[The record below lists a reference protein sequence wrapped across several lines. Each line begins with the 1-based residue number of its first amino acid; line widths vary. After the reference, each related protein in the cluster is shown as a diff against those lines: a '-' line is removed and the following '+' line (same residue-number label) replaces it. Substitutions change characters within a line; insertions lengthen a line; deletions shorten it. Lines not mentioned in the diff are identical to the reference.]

1 MMNSPARF
9 FFFCLYFFGLAA
21 PICPPTGPVLPPPA
35 IPSRLELN
43 LTSILDTIS
52 KDASVEWDAKSTSF
66 SITVT
71 SKNSTIF
78 AYHHTAAQKN
88 ASGTD
93 IITGDTIYRI
103 ASVTKVLTVL
113 AVLLEPRIRLGDPIG
128 QYLPAFTQG
137 QWQNVTVRMLCSQIS
152 GVQKNVGVGQK
163 SSAHLL

>member
-1 MMNSPARF
+1 MKNSPAKF
-9 FFFCLYFFGLAA
+9 IFFCLYFFGLAA
-21 PICPPTGPVLPPPA
+21 SICPPTGPVLPPPA
-35 IPSRLELN
+35 IPSSLELN
-43 LTSILDTIS
+43 LTSILDTTS
-52 KDASVEWDAKSTSF
+52 KDTSVEWDAKSTSF
-66 SITVT
+66 SVTIT

-78 AYHHTAAQKN
+78 TYHHTAAQKN

-93 IITGDTIYRI
+93 LVTGDTIYRI

-113 AVLLEPRIRLGDPIG
+113 AILLEPRIRLDDPIG

-163 SSAHLL
+163 LFANLL